1 MYKGFKN
8 YDNSLD
14 IIGVKLQNLVTGTNI
29 INNISE
35 NLELMYKNTESGAWY
50 LNLNNAGTYIK
61 NGITSIIENKDTA
74 ELANYVSLGAFELFS
89 YRFDDISQ
97 LQSSEAQ
104 LRRKLKYSMH
114 KAKHIKYFKGALFI
128 LLTVSFFLIANFIT
142 NNFKNKSFTLY
153 EAV

>member
-14 IIGVKLQNLVTGTNI
+14 IIGVKIQNLVTGTNI

-35 NLELMYKNTESGAWY
+35 NLELMYKNTESGAWC

-74 ELANYVSLGAFELFS
+74 ELANYAGLGAFELFS
-89 YRFDDISQ
+89 YVHLYNWICKNYFKYRFDDISQ

-104 LRRKLKYSMH
+104 LCAAQKIEIFN
-114 KAKHIKYFKGALFI
+114 A
-128 LLTVSFFLIANFIT
+128 
-142 NNFKNKSFTLY
+142 
-153 EAV
+153 